1 MEIKAL
7 QQLTQH
13 QTMSILTSEN
23 DGLSGHSPVIDIAF
37 KQLLQNKIDEATA
50 LNERKETKGNENS
63 DDKNDV
69 TSSPLQSPLAAK
81 KVKHATP
88 ATMFD
93 TYIKDSAKKY
103 GIDEK
108 LIHSVIKAESN
119 YNANA
124 KSGAGAQG
132 MMQLMPGTAR
142 GLGVNNAFDAKQ
154 NIEGGTKYL
163 SQMLKKYNGNIE
175 LALAAYNAGPGN
187 VDKHQGIPP
196 FTETQNYVKKV
207 TSNYFA

>member
-1 MEIKAL
+1 MELRAL
-7 QQLTQH
+7 QQLIQH

-23 DGLSGHSPVIDIAF
+23 NALTDHSPVIDIAF
-37 KQLLQNKIDEATA
+37 KQLLQQKIDEATA
-50 LNERKETKGNENS
+50 LNERKESKGNENHNY
-63 DDKNDV
+63 KYNII
-69 TSSPLQSPLAAK
+69 SSPPHSPLAVNNVNA
-81 KVKHATP
+81 ASSG
-88 ATMFD
+88 TMFD
-93 TYIKDSAKKY
+93 TYITDAAKKY

-119 YNANA
+119 YNPNA

-132 MMQLMPGTAR
+132 LMQLMPGTAR
-142 GLGVNNAFDAKQ
+142 GLGVGNAFDAKQ

-163 SQMLKKYNGNIE
+163 SQMLKKYNGNIN

-207 TSNYFA
+207 TSNYFT